1 MATSSSSTPTIST
14 PDLFDFEG
22 AIKQWTDATRKA
34 TEDALDLYVKTVD
47 EFATAE
53 VKAAEAT
60 KISALATIAH
70 SHADVSREV
79 AGTYAESVR
88 DLIKA

>member
-1 MATSSSSTPTIST
+1 MATTTNE
-14 PDLFDFEG
+14 LFDFDG
-22 AIKQWTDATRKA
+22 ALKQWTDATRKA
-34 TEDALDLYVKTVD
+34 TEDALDLYLKTVD

-60 KISALATIAH
+60 KISALATIAQT
-70 SHADVSREV
+70 HADVSREV
-79 AGTYAESVR
+79 AGTYAGSVR

>member
-1 MATSSSSTPTIST
+1 MPTSN
-14 PDLFDFEG
+14 DLFDFEG
-22 AIKQWTDATRKA
+22 AVKQWTDATRKA

-53 VKAAEAT
+53 VKAASAT
-60 KISALATIAH
+60 KIPALVTIAQT
-70 SHADVSREV
+70 HADVSRDV
-79 AGTYAESVR
+79 AGTYAGSVR